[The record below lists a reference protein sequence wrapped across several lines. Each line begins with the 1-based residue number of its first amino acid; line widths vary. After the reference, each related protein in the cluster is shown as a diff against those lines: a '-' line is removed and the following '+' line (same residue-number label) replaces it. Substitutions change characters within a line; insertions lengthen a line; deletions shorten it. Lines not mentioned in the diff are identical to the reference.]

1 MMTSE
6 ETPEGGARGECRA
19 NKMRSDRITAEEA
32 AEEPQTTE
40 AVKTLPVYQA
50 ITEHQRGAEWWAY
63 HDDLVKLR
71 DWGLKL
77 IKEFAIK
84 VKDGEYLSP
93 PLIKIEPMNIRTF
106 GTYRIEADGYAI
118 KGAIVL
124 NSKRLPGL
132 DDHMKLGLLM
142 KLLLD
147 AWEQQRCRDD
157 LFAEQCRKGFQKFGL
172 TVTEDGI
179 TIEKG
184 GRFREWLGR
193 NGIEPP
199 AGEIPWPEPKQE
211 GRSTNKL
218 WSCLCQRVR
227 VGTSDFEAIC
237 PRCQTEFQ
245 PGDHVMFHWSRA
257 ASAVR
262 TAH

>member
-6 ETPEGGARGECRA
+6 ETPEGGAREESCA

-40 AVKTLPVYQA
+40 VVKTLPVYRA

-63 HDDLVKLR
+63 RKDLVELR
-71 DWGLKL
+71 DWGLRL

-84 VKDGEYLSP
+84 VMDAEYLSP

-106 GTYRIEADGYAI
+106 GTYRIDPDGYAI
-118 KGAIVL
+118 KGAMVL
-124 NSKRLPGL
+124 NQKRLRGL
-132 DDHMKLGLLM
+132 ADYMKWGLLM

-157 LFAEQCRKGFQKFGL
+157 VFGEQCREGFRKLGL
-172 TVTEDGI
+172 TVTEAGI
-179 TIEKG
+179 TMKQG
-184 GRFREWLGR
+184 GRFREFLER
-193 NGIEPP
+193 NGMKPP
-199 AGEIPWPEPKQE
+199 AGVIPWPEPKQE

-237 PRCQTEFQ
+237 PRCHTEFQ
-245 PGDHVMFHWSRA
+245 RGDHVMFHWSRA
-257 ASAVR
+257 ASPAR